1 MDGQD
6 GGRVVRAGADC
17 SAGLPDGERAAVE
30 VDRGLCGVGRV
41 VVAALLEILGVEHAA
56 LEGDDR
62 QRGAIAVGEGHGV
75 GRHAGVFLKGEEPPA
90 VVVGVDIRPHTELE
104 FGRSGVEG
112 AVTGEVEVA
121 VAGARAE
128 GAAVVGCGVVAACA
142 LGGSGAG
149 VEDDASLAFDAE
161 GAVGGGVVRELGVA
175 LVGECTAG
183 NFVIAEAGFADAS
196 VGGGPAGVEE
206 DAAGLV
212 DRAGRGAVAADVQAA
227 LDEGVVA
234 ERQDAA

>member
-1 MDGQD
+1 M
-6 GGRVVRAGADC
+6 
-17 SAGLPDGERAAVE
+17 
-30 VDRGLCGVGRV
+30 
-41 VVAALLEILGVEHAA
+41 
-56 LEGDDR
+56 
-62 QRGAIAVGEGHGV
+62 
-75 GRHAGVFLKGEEPPA
+75 
-90 VVVGVDIRPHTELE
+90 
-104 FGRSGVEG
+104 
-112 AVTGEVEVA
+112 A